1 MAAKDKNGAE
11 NQNPPT
17 PQEGTEKTKRVR
29 IICKGVLGHKGFKQ
43 GDITDD
49 PEYVALL
56 KVKGQKKVEE
66 VK

>member
-1 MAAKDKNGAE
+1 MAAAKDKTGAE
-11 NQNPPT
+11 NQNPPEPDET
-17 PQEGTEKTKRVR
+17 KKTKSVRV
-29 IICKGVLGHKGFKQ
+29 ICEGVLGPKGLVK
-43 GDITDD
+43 GEVTDA